1 MNEER
6 EQKQEMICELCNVK
20 LEPMEAHFTYLK
32 RTFRHI
38 VPRCPVCGIVY
49 IPEDTAEGRMKQV
62 ETALED
68 K

>member
-1 MNEER
+1 MQCDVR
-6 EQKQEMICELCNVK
+6 

-32 RTFRHI
+32 RSFRH
-38 VPRCPVCGIVY
+38 VVLRCPECGLVY
-49 IPEDTAEGRMKQV
+49 ISEDVAEGRMKQV